1 MSWRN
6 TIRSS
11 RPTAWALLAAL
22 LLAAGCARQ
31 EAKQGAAP
39 PDAGTLGSK
48 APDFELSDLSGK
60 TVRRSDFQGK
70 VVILDF
76 WATWCGPCRQEV
88 PDFVRLQAKYRQQG
102 LVVVGLS
109 LDADGAKAVRPFAE
123 EFNVNYPMLLAN
135 ADAAPRVR
143 RLTIV
148 HSLAF
153 IVGFSLVFI
162 ALGATATVAGQF
174 LREHQD
180 LLRRVGGVLI
190 ILFGI
195 FLTGWIPI
203 PALSRERKKQLTTKP
218 LGILGSVLVGITFAA
233 GWTPCIG
240 PILASILIYA
250 STAKTVGTGVVF
262 LSVYS
267 LGLGLPF
274 FLASL
279 ALNSFLAAS
288 QRIRSRLRTIEVASG
303 VVLILFGVLL
313 VTDLFPRFV
322 SFLSRFLPVVG

>member
-1 MSWRN
+1 MFETQVNQVS
-6 TIRSS
+6 
-11 RPTAWALLAAL
+11 LLAAF
-22 LLAAGCARQ
+22 LAGVVSFVSPCVLPLVPSYITFITGVSFDELTAEQAG
-31 EAKQGAAP
+31 
-39 PDAGTLGSK
+39 
-48 APDFELSDLSGK
+48 
-60 TVRRSDFQGK
+60 
-70 VVILDF
+70 
-76 WATWCGPCRQEV
+76 
-88 PDFVRLQAKYRQQG
+88 
-102 LVVVGLS
+102 
-109 LDADGAKAVRPFAE
+109 
-123 EFNVNYPMLLAN
+123 
-135 ADAAPRVR
+135 PRVR
-143 RLTIV
+143 RLTII

-174 LREHQD
+174 LRTHQD

-190 ILFGI
+190 ILFGV
-195 FLTGWIPI
+195 FLTGIVPI

-218 LGILGSVLVGITFAA
+218 LGVLGSVLVGITFAA

-250 STAKTVGTGVVF
+250 STAKTVGTGVVL

-274 FLASL
+274 FIASL
-279 ALNSFLAAS
+279 AMNSFLAAS
-288 QRIRSRLRTIEVASG
+288 RRIRGQLRTIEVVSG

-322 SFLSRFLPVVG
+322 GFLSRFLPVVG

>member
-1 MSWRN
+1 MFETQVNEVS
-6 TIRSS
+6 
-11 RPTAWALLAAL
+11 LLAAFF
-22 LLAAGCARQ
+22 A
-31 EAKQGAAP
+31 
-39 PDAGTLGSK
+39 
-48 APDFELSDLSGK
+48 
-60 TVRRSDFQGK
+60 
-70 VVILDF
+70 
-76 WATWCGPCRQEV
+76 
-88 PDFVRLQAKYRQQG
+88 G
-102 LVVVGLS
+102 LVSFISPCVLPLVPSYITFITGVSFDELTS
-109 LDADGAKAVRPFAE
+109 
-123 EFNVNYPMLLAN
+123 AN
-135 ADAAPRVR
+135 TGSRVR

-153 IVGFSLVFI
+153 ILGFSLVFI

-180 LLRRVGGVLI
+180 MLRRVGGVLI

-250 STAKTVGTGVVF
+250 STAKTVGTGVVL

-267 LGLGLPF
+267 LGLGVPF
-274 FLASL
+274 FLSSL

-288 QRIRSRLRTIEVASG
+288 RRIRGQLRKIEVASG
-303 VVLILFGVLL
+303 VVLIVFGILL

-322 SFLSRFLPVVG
+322 SFLSSFLPAVG

>member
-1 MSWRN
+1 MFESQVN
-6 TIRSS
+6 EVS
-11 RPTAWALLAAL
+11 LVAAFF
-22 LLAAGCARQ
+22 AGVVSFISPCVLPLVPSYVTFIT
-31 EAKQGAAP
+31 GVSF
-39 PDAGTLGSK
+39 D
-48 APDFELSDLSGK
+48 ELTSAS
-60 TVRRSDFQGK
+60 
-70 VVILDF
+70 
-76 WATWCGPCRQEV
+76 
-88 PDFVRLQAKYRQQG
+88 
-102 LVVVGLS
+102 
-109 LDADGAKAVRPFAE
+109 
-123 EFNVNYPMLLAN
+123 
-135 ADAAPRVR
+135 AAPRVR
-143 RLTIV
+143 RLTII

-153 IVGFSLVFI
+153 ILGFSLVFV

-180 LLRRVGGVLI
+180 SLRRIGGVLI

-195 FLTGWIPI
+195 FLTGLVPI

-250 STAKTVGTGVVF
+250 STAKTVGTGVVL

-267 LGLGLPF
+267 LGLGVPF
-274 FLASL
+274 FLSSL

-288 QRIRSRLRTIEVASG
+288 KKIRGQLRTIEVASG
-303 VVLILFGVLL
+303 VVLILFGVML

-322 SFLSRFLPVVG
+322 SFLSRFLPAVG